1 MVHIKKIFFKFYDSL
16 SHLVSGTLGY
26 VVPYLT
32 SRNDRGILIC
42 FLGMAD
48 YFGFCK
54 HI

>member
-1 MVHIKKIFFKFYDSL
+1 MVHIKKTFFKLYGSL
-16 SHLVSGTLGY
+16 SHLVSRTLGY

-32 SRNDRGILIC
+32 SKKDKGILIC